1 MPMIRI
7 SGRNSAIPPGC
18 ACAATPRARFA
29 VPKIEMVTIIMPFP
43 LAPAKRPP
51 RVNPRSPTNRLTRAI
66 PPGRTTCRGRQAGNS
81 IAEDAAPP
89 CDRAQH
95 LLGFVLFQ
103 TSLKVRAELIELPK
117 TDSLAN
123 FAHYVKVKVNVVV
136 GVQNDRQEF
145 SARR

>member
-18 ACAATPRARFA
+18 ACAARPRFA
-29 VPKIEMVTIIMPFP
+29 EAKIEMVTIIMPFP
-43 LAPAKRPP
+43 LAPAKRLP
-51 RVNPRSPTNRLTRAI
+51 RVTPRSPANRLTRAT

-81 IAEDAAPP
+81 FAEDAAPP

-95 LLGFVLFQ
+95 PLGFVLFQ
-103 TSLKVRAELIELPK
+103 TSLKVKAELIELPK

-123 FAHYVKVKVNVVV
+123 FAHYVKVKVDVVV